1 MKNNGKNLLEYRRK
15 KQNES
20 SSTDIIYENGSEK
33 NSKDSPMNKDFGI
46 HHVTAITSDPQRYK
60 GKHRQDIFTR

>member
-1 MKNNGKNLLEYRRK
+1 MAKTCWNIEERNRM
-15 KQNES
+15 S
-20 SSTDIIYENGSEK
+20 HSSTDIIYENGSEK

-46 HHVTAITSDPQRYK
+46 HHVTAITSDPQRYN